1 MTIPELEKLL
11 ADYERQYTRFE
22 AMKPTERDKLAR
34 VMMEWEK
41 LTAAI
46 REEIRLRKREA
57 MN

>member
-1 MTIPELEKLL
+1 
-11 ADYERQYTRFE
+11 
-22 AMKPTERDKLAR
+22 MKPTERDKLAR